1 MTSLYTNRKT
11 LLKYTIVGTLIGGL
25 IGILEYIYR
34 IKANDDPQVFVPLLI
49 RASWAGA
56 SMIFSVAIFESFFS
70 NFFRKKS
77 FLFIVLFRSI
87 VYTVILSTCLFV
99 VNLLWYIYNEGA
111 IMDQLLDYFQG
122 PTYLINLVT
131 ALVAIAITI
140 GFVQINKLHRQGELF
155 NFIIGKYHAPREVD
169 KIFCFIDLKNSTTIA
184 EKLGHARFA
193 SFLKDYY
200 SDITQALTD
209 TKAQIYQYVGD
220 EIILSWSTANGLKDN
235 HLINCFFIMR
245 KIIEQNKEYYLT
257 KYGFYPQFRGGLHG
271 GKVIITWIG
280 EIKKEIVFIGDVL
293 NTTARIR
300 ENCKRVGKDFLI
312 SEKLLLRINDLNGM
326 DSSFVEEIRP
336 RGKEER
342 IRLYSLELHD

>member
-1 MTSLYTNRKT
+1 
-11 LLKYTIVGTLIGGL
+11 
-25 IGILEYIYR
+25 
-34 IKANDDPQVFVPLLI
+34 
-49 RASWAGA
+49 
-56 SMIFSVAIFESFFS
+56 
-70 NFFRKKS
+70 
-77 FLFIVLFRSI
+77 
-87 VYTVILSTCLFV
+87 
-99 VNLLWYIYNEGA
+99 
-111 IMDQLLDYFQG
+111 
-122 PTYLINLVT
+122 
-131 ALVAIAITI
+131 
-140 GFVQINKLHRQGELF
+140 
-155 NFIIGKYHAPREVD
+155 
-169 KIFCFIDLKNSTTIA
+169 
-184 EKLGHARFA
+184 
-193 SFLKDYY
+193 
-200 SDITQALTD
+200 
-209 TKAQIYQYVGD
+209 
-220 EIILSWSTANGLKDN
+220 
-235 HLINCFFIMR
+235 MR